1 MKFAHVFLSMAALA
15 SALWAAPSSAAMTAK
30 THYLFQGFDLR
41 EYEVN
46 KPSSCTANCPVVIDM
61 HGFTSSAGAEKL
73 FSGQQQSGDA
83 NGYIVVYPT
92 GTLTSWNAGTSIYG
106 TCCGT
111 ASLTGVNDVGFL
123 KAMIAKIKTNYPMI
137 DPKRIYATGISNG
150 CAMAQRLAAEAS
162 DIIAGVACSSHY
174 LLTTATSLKR
184 PINMTEIHGL
194 SDILVSYNRSFIN
207 TGAQDNF
214 KRWAKMNGCTGLPT
228 KTAVTVNSHVEEYSN
243 CSSGVKVKLYT
254 LKSGHVTYTNTDG
267 VDVAKIT
274 WDALKTHSLP

>member
-1 MKFAHVFLSMAALA
+1 MKFAHVFFSMAALA
-15 SALWAAPSSAAMTAK
+15 SVLWAAPSSAAMTEAEH
-30 THYLFQGFDLR
+30 TLRQGWTTRTYL
-41 EYEVN
+41 VN
-46 KPSSCTANCPVVIDM
+46 KPSSCTVNCPVVIDM
-61 HGFTSSAGAEKL
+61 HGYTSNAVEERDG
-73 FSGQQQSGDA
+73 SGQLQVGDA
-83 NGYIVVYPT
+83 NGYIVVYPS
-92 GTLTSWNAGTSIYG
+92 GRYDSWNAGSSSYG

-111 ASLTGVNDVGFL
+111 AERYNVDDVGFL
-123 KAMIAKIKTNYPMI
+123 KAMIAKIKTDYPMI

-150 CAMAQRLAAEAS
+150 CAMSQRLAAEAS
-162 DIIAGVACSSHY
+162 DIIAGAACSSHY